1 MIIKQLSVFLENKT
15 GRLNEVTQI
24 LGNAG
29 INMSAFSV
37 ADTSEF
43 GILRMIVSDPEKA
56 LAILKEAEFSVRL
69 TDVIC
74 LSSPNEPGALARAL
88 NILSGENVFIE
99 YLYAYS
105 MDNKSA
111 NIVLKPDNIQKCIEV
126 LQAHQMELISA
137 SKMYKI

>member
-15 GRLNEVTQI
+15 GRLNEVTQL

-43 GILRMIVSDPEKA
+43 GILRVIVSDPERA
-56 LAILKEAEFSVRL
+56 LTILKEAEFSVRL
-69 TDVIC
+69 TDVVC
-74 LSSPNEPGALARAL
+74 LHTPNEPAALARAL
-88 NILSGENVFIE
+88 DILAEDGVFIE

-105 MDNKSA
+105 MNDQSA
-111 NIVLKPDNIQKCIEV
+111 NIVLKPDNIGKCIEV
-126 LQAHQMELISA
+126 LQAHQLDLVKA
-137 SKMYKI
+137 SDMYKI

>member
-43 GILRMIVSDPEKA
+43 GILRMIVSEPEKA
-56 LAILKEAEFSVRL
+56 LSILKSADFSVRL

-74 LSSPNEPGALARAL
+74 LNSPNEPGALARAL
-88 NILSGENVFIE
+88 NILSGEEVFIE

-105 MDNKSA
+105 MDNKTA

-126 LQAHQMELISA
+126 LQAHKLELVSA
-137 SKMYKI
+137 SDMYKI

>member
-15 GRLNEVTQI
+15 GRLNEVTQL

-43 GILRMIVSDPEKA
+43 GILRVIVSDPEKA
-56 LAILKEAEFSVRL
+56 LTILKEAEFSVRL

-74 LSSPNEPGALARAL
+74 LNSPNEPGALARAL
-88 NILSGENVFIE
+88 DILSGENVFIE

-105 MDNKSA
+105 MNDQSA
-111 NIVLKPDNIQKCIEV
+111 NIVIKPDNIQKCIEV
-126 LQAHQMELISA
+126 LQRHQMELVKA
-137 SKMYKI
+137 SDMYKI

>member
-1 MIIKQLSVFLENKT
+1 MIIKQLSVFLENTT

-43 GILRMIVSDPEKA
+43 GILRMIVSDPDKA
-56 LAILKEAEFSVRL
+56 LTILKDAEFSVRL

-74 LSSPNEPGALARAL
+74 LHSPNEPGALARAL
-88 NILSGENVFIE
+88 NILSDESVFIE

-126 LQAHQMELISA
+126 LQAHQMELVSA
-137 SKMYKI
+137 SEMYKI

>member
-43 GILRMIVSDPEKA
+43 GILRMIVSEPEKA
-56 LAILKEAEFSVRL
+56 LTILREAEFSVRL

-74 LSSPNEPGALARAL
+74 LNSPNEPGALARAL

-99 YLYAYS
+99 YLYAWS

-126 LQAHQMELISA
+126 LQAHKMELVSA
-137 SKMYKI
+137 SDMYKI

>member
-15 GRLNEVTQI
+15 GRLNEVTQL

-29 INMSAFSV
+29 INMSALSV

-43 GILRMIVSDPEKA
+43 GILRMIVSEPEKA

-69 TDVIC
+69 TEVIC
-74 LSSPNEPGALARAL
+74 LNSPNEPGALARAL

-105 MDNKSA
+105 MDNKTA

-126 LQAHQMELISA
+126 LQAHKMELVSA

>member
-15 GRLNEVTQI
+15 GRLNEVTQL

-43 GILRMIVSDPEKA
+43 GILRVIVSDPEKA
-56 LAILKEAEFSVRL
+56 LTILKEAEFSVRL
-69 TDVIC
+69 TDVVC
-74 LSSPNEPGALARAL
+74 LNSPNEPLALARAL
-88 NILSGENVFIE
+88 DILSSENVFIE

-105 MDNKSA
+105 MNDKSA

-126 LQAHQMELISA
+126 LQKHQLELVKA
-137 SKMYKI
+137 SDMYKI

>member
-15 GRLNEVTQI
+15 GRLNEVTQL

-43 GILRMIVSDPEKA
+43 GILRVIVSDPEKA
-56 LAILKEAEFSVRL
+56 LTILKEAEFSVRL

-74 LSSPNEPGALARAL
+74 LNSPNEPGALARAL
-88 NILSGENVFIE
+88 DILSGENVFIE

-105 MDNKSA
+105 MNDQSA

-126 LQAHQMELISA
+126 LQRHQMELVKA
-137 SKMYKI
+137 SDMYKI

>member
-56 LAILKEAEFSVRL
+56 LSILKEAEFSVRL

-74 LSSPNEPGALARAL
+74 LNSPNEPGSLARAL

-111 NIVLKPDNIQKCIEV
+111 NIVLKPDNIEKCIEV
-126 LQAHQMELISA
+126 LTAHQLELVKA
-137 SKMYKI
+137 SDMYKF

>member
-1 MIIKQLSVFLENKT
+1 MIIKQLTVFLENKT
-15 GRLNEVTQI
+15 GRLNEVTQL

-29 INMSAFSV
+29 MNMSALSV

-43 GILRMIVSDPEKA
+43 GILRMIVSEPERAVK
-56 LAILKEAEFSVRL
+56 ILKEAEFSAKL

-74 LSSPNEPGALARAL
+74 LNSPNNPGALARAL

-126 LQAHQMELISA
+126 LQAHKLELVKA
-137 SKMYKI
+137 SDMYKI

>member
-29 INMSAFSV
+29 INMSAFCV
-37 ADTSEF
+37 ADTTEF
-43 GILRMIVSDPEKA
+43 GILRMIVSEPERA
-56 LAILKEAEFSVRL
+56 LSILKEAEFSVRL
-69 TDVIC
+69 TDVVC
-74 LSSPNEPGALARAL
+74 LNSPNEPGALARAL
-88 NILSGENVFIE
+88 NILSGEEVFIE

-105 MDNKSA
+105 MDNKTA

-126 LQAHQMELISA
+126 LQAHKLELVSA
-137 SKMYKI
+137 SDMYKI

>member
-15 GRLNEVTQI
+15 GRLNEVTQL

-43 GILRMIVSDPEKA
+43 GILRVIVSDPEKA
-56 LAILKEAEFSVRL
+56 LTILKEAEFSVRL

-74 LSSPNEPGALARAL
+74 LNSPNEPGALARAL
-88 NILSGENVFIE
+88 DILSGENVFIE

-105 MDNKSA
+105 MNDQSA
-111 NIVLKPDNIQKCIEV
+111 NIVLKPDNIEKCIEV
-126 LQAHQMELISA
+126 LQKHQMELVKA
-137 SKMYKI
+137 SDMYKI

>member
-43 GILRMIVSDPEKA
+43 GILRMIVSDPGKA
-56 LAILKEAEFSVRL
+56 LQILKEAEFSVKL

-74 LSSPNEPGALARAL
+74 LNSPNEPGALARAL

-105 MDNKSA
+105 MDDKTA

-126 LQAHQMELISA
+126 LQAHKMELVSA
-137 SKMYKI
+137 SEMYKI

>member
-15 GRLNEVTQI
+15 GRLNEVTQL

-43 GILRMIVSDPEKA
+43 GILRVIVSDPEKA
-56 LAILKEAEFSVRL
+56 LTILKDAEFSVRL

-74 LSSPNEPGALARAL
+74 LNSPNEPLALARAL
-88 NILSGENVFIE
+88 DILSSENVFIE

-105 MDNKSA
+105 MNDKTA

-126 LQAHQMELISA
+126 LQKHQLELVRA
-137 SKMYKI
+137 SDMYKI

>member
-1 MIIKQLSVFLENKT
+1 MIIKQLTVFLENKT
-15 GRLNEVTQI
+15 GRLNEVSQL
-24 LGNAG
+24 LGNSG
-29 INMSAFSV
+29 INISAMTL
-37 ADTSEF
+37 ADTTEF
-43 GILRMIVSDPEKA
+43 GILRMIVSEPEKA
-56 LAILKEAEFSVRL
+56 LSILKNAEFSVRL

-88 NILSGENVFIE
+88 EILSGESVFIE

-126 LQAHQMELISA
+126 LQKHKMELVSA
-137 SKMYKI
+137 SEMYKI

>member
-1 MIIKQLSVFLENKT
+1 MIIKQLSVFIENKT

-56 LAILKEAEFSVRL
+56 LSILKKADFSVKL
-69 TDVIC
+69 TDVVC
-74 LSSPNEPGALARAL
+74 LNSPNEPLALARAL

-111 NIVLKPDNIQKCIEV
+111 NIVLKPDNIEKCIEV
-126 LQAHQMELISA
+126 LQAHKLELVKA
-137 SKMYKI
+137 SDMYKI

>member
-15 GRLNEVTQI
+15 GRLNEVTQL

-43 GILRMIVSDPEKA
+43 GILRVIVSDPEKA
-56 LAILKEAEFSVRL
+56 LSILKEAEFSVRL
-69 TDVIC
+69 TDVVC
-74 LSSPNEPGALARAL
+74 LNSPNEPLALARAL
-88 NILSGENVFIE
+88 DILSSENVFIE

-105 MDNKSA
+105 MNDKSA

-126 LQAHQMELISA
+126 LQKHQLELVKA
-137 SKMYKI
+137 SDMYKI

>member
-1 MIIKQLSVFLENKT
+1 MIIKQLSVFIENKT

-24 LGNAG
+24 LGTAG

-56 LAILKEAEFSVRL
+56 LSILKDAEFSVRL

-74 LSSPNEPGALARAL
+74 LNSPNEPGALARAL

-105 MDNKSA
+105 MNKKTA
-111 NIVLKPDNIQKCIEV
+111 NIVLKPDNIQKCIDV
-126 LQAHQMELISA
+126 LRKHQLELVKA
-137 SKMYKI
+137 SDMYKI

>member
-43 GILRMIVSDPEKA
+43 GILRMIVSEPEKA
-56 LAILKEAEFSVRL
+56 LSILKDSDFSVRL

-74 LSSPNEPGALARAL
+74 LNSPNEPGALARAL
-88 NILSGENVFIE
+88 NILSGEEVFIE

-105 MDNKSA
+105 MNDKTA

-126 LQAHQMELISA
+126 LQAHKLELVSA
-137 SKMYKI
+137 SDMYKI

>member
-24 LGNAG
+24 LGNAR
-29 INMSAFSV
+29 INMTAFCV

-43 GILRMIVSDPEKA
+43 GILRMIVTEPEKA
-56 LAILKEAEFSVRL
+56 LTILKEAEFSVRL
-69 TDVIC
+69 TDVVC
-74 LSSPNEPGALARAL
+74 LNSPHEPGALARAL
-88 NILSGENVFIE
+88 DILSGESVFIE

-105 MDNKSA
+105 MNDNSA

-126 LQAHQMELISA
+126 LQAHKLELVRA
-137 SKMYKI
+137 SEMYKI

>member
-15 GRLNEVTQI
+15 GRLNEVTQL

-29 INMSAFSV
+29 INMSALSV

-43 GILRMIVSDPEKA
+43 GILRMIVSEPEKA
-56 LAILKEAEFSVRL
+56 LSILKEAEFSVRL

-74 LSSPNEPGALARAL
+74 LNSPNEPGALARAL

-105 MDNKSA
+105 MDNKTA

-126 LQAHQMELISA
+126 LQTHKMELVSA
-137 SKMYKI
+137 SEMYKI

>member
-15 GRLNEVTQI
+15 GRLNEVTQL

-43 GILRMIVSDPEKA
+43 GILRVIVSDPEKA
-56 LAILKEAEFSVRL
+56 LVILKEAEFSVRL
-69 TDVIC
+69 TDVVC
-74 LSSPNEPGALARAL
+74 LNSPNEPGALARAL
-88 NILSGENVFIE
+88 NVLSSENVFIE

-105 MDNKSA
+105 MDDKSA

-126 LQAHQMELISA
+126 LQSHQLDLVKA
-137 SKMYKI
+137 SDMYKI